1 MFAIVGIYI
10 AILFYFCFDERISF
24 SKIMGLV
31 LIIACI
37 AFLAFDPKEASME
50 DGEMLTARQ
59 KTIFG
64 LFAVVCA
71 LIAPLF
77 WTYKGYY
84 LRKAIDAGSFTS
96 TLDLAVDS

>member
-37 AFLAFDPKEASME
+37 AFIAFDPKEAS
-50 DGEMLTARQ
+50 
-59 KTIFG
+59 I
-64 LFAVVCA
+64 
-71 LIAPLF
+71 
-77 WTYKGYY
+77 
-84 LRKAIDAGSFTS
+84 
-96 TLDLAVDS
+96 